1 MIYTNNLI
9 NKVDVKSN
17 ITIVTAFFTM
27 KSKFTQDTYKNWMTN
42 FLTLDEYMVIFTD
55 IHNYEY
61 ISSLRNNSNTFI
73 IVTSIEKFE
82 VAKYMDYWK
91 YCHSID
97 IENFRHTVELYMI
110 WNEKT
115 YFVDKAVH
123 LNPFDSQYFFWMDIG
138 CIRDVNLLKYI
149 NKFYVD
155 GIPENKT
162 ILSAVTHTIPSN
174 YFNENKISVS
184 FENRNGL
191 SCVEFNYIQGGFF
204 GGHKNAIKNWVQ
216 MYTDELSL
224 FIRTKTFGGKDQYI
238 MNNIYL
244 KYSEHL
250 HIIQPKIFD
259 FIQDPWF
266 SFLIRMNNLSSYL

>member
-1 MIYTNNLI
+1 MSQQTEVLNHL
-9 NKVDVKSN
+9 KS
-17 ITIVTAFFTM
+17 
-27 KSKFTQDTYKNWMTN
+27 QP
-42 FLTLDEYMVIFTD
+42 LTPL
-55 IHNYEY
+55 
-61 ISSLRNNSNTFI
+61 
-73 IVTSIEKFE
+73 
-82 VAKYMDYWK
+82 VALKKYG
-91 YCHSID
+91 S
-97 IENFRHTVELYMI
+97 
-110 WNEKT
+110 
-115 YFVDKAVH
+115 
-123 LNPFDSQYFFWMDIG
+123 
-138 CIRDVNLLKYI
+138 
-149 NKFYVD
+149 FY

-266 SFLIRMNNLSSYL
+266 SFLIRMNNL